1 MSDLNL
7 VGIDEAGRGA
17 LAGSLSIAACKLN
30 SHIKGLNDSKKLTVK
45 AREELFAKIKENS
58 QYLIIHISCE
68 DIDRLGISLCFKK
81 ALSIIKSHFNKANLL
96 FDGNTNFGISDIK
109 TMIKADEKIPTVS
122 AASILAKVSRDEFMK
137 TLPHEFE
144 KYHFAK
150 HKGYASKLHL
160 EMIKKYGLSKI
171 HRKSFKLKALEPTL
185 F

>member
-17 LAGSLSIAACKLN
+17 LAGCLSIAACKLN
-30 SHIKGLNDSKKLTVK
+30 THIKGLDDSKKLTAK
-45 AREELFAKIKENS
+45 KRQELFAKIKQNS

-68 DIDRLGISLCFKK
+68 DIDRLGLSLCFKK
-81 ALSIIKSHFNKANLL
+81 ALSVIKLHFAKDNLL
-96 FDGNTNFGISDIK
+96 FDGNTNFGINGIK
-109 TMIKADEKIPTVS
+109 TMIKADEKVKAVS
-122 AASILAKVSRDEFMK
+122 AASILAKVSRDESMK
-137 TLPHEFE
+137 TLPKEFD

-160 EMIKKYGLSKI
+160 EMIEKYGLSKI